1 MLLDPAKRA
10 QYDAEL
16 RGGGGGGGGGGG
28 ASGYG
33 GGRGAASAADFEP
46 DFARSFFS
54 SFFGGSPFG
63 GDPFWGDPFQEGAPV
78 ASSLRGPLL
87 RRGRGGP
94 FDDFFGFD
102 GGFFPGADPFAAF
115 GGRGGGG
122 GPPAAATF
130 FASSSSSF
138 SSRGG
143 AAVERSSSSRSLPG
157 GITETR
163 VLHRRTRAD
172 GTVETL
178 EDSVTY
184 RDRSGREVPPPR
196 LAVQGQRPPPP
207 SPPPPPPPPQAALPS
222 AAASRPA
229 SQNIGALPRTN
240 SYGGAGGGGVG
251 GGGAGGG
258 YYAPRSFRF

>member
-1 MLLDPAKRA
+1 M
-10 QYDAEL
+10 
-16 RGGGGGGGGGGG
+16 
-28 ASGYG
+28 
-33 GGRGAASAADFEP
+33 
-46 DFARSFFS
+46 
-54 SFFGGSPFG
+54 
-63 GDPFWGDPFQEGAPV
+63 
-78 ASSLRGPLL
+78 
-87 RRGRGGP
+87 
-94 FDDFFGFD
+94 
-102 GGFFPGADPFAAF
+102 
-115 GGRGGGG
+115 
-122 GPPAAATF
+122 
-130 FASSSSSF
+130 
-138 SSRGG
+138 
-143 AAVERSSSSRSLPG
+143 SRSLPG

-196 LAVQGQRPPPP
+196 LAVQGQR
-207 SPPPPPPPPQAALPS
+207 PPPPPPPQAALPS